1 MEEERMELVPETEK
15 QFIDRVYAA
24 MKPRRHDLR
33 MTQDTCARMLNRA
46 QNWWSV
52 RERGSHQMDLSDA
65 TLVAAV
71 LQIPQ
76 KDKVA
81 RTDLP
86 SRVVPPKTQPSPMP
100 ITSQRPQNA
109 PERRGLNHPNRSTG
123 IKWNGRPQ
131 HPAPDPKPI
140 SAPISPARPTPAVMP
155 KKAEPA
161 AVRVAGVARVPQP
174 VKKEEPV
181 QVLAKTFLWKEDLTV
196 NAGANE
202 ARLGILA
209 VDGDQEATLDLP
221 IQDARRLR
229 VMLALKLPHRNTE
242 ASAYVTVLLDRVNRA
257 LSQSVAQARRTK
269 IMRIVQPEIHAVLT
283 DIWAEV
289 KDVRDGAAAQEAEML
304 REQEVLENRIAE
316 LREKLAKGIGTPDP
330 DEKGAEVYKASS
342 ESSNRIAGLERD
354 LESLKGEKRTLDSKL
369 VRLRSE
375 MEDQDK
381 EVEQLKQKLKDL
393 EDNPSDVKKELDE
406 ANSNMDQALAILDEI
421 WGMAEE
427 LANSSSADNK
437 LTARL
442 VKSKMTEMGYD
453 SE

>member
-1 MEEERMELVPETEK
+1 MELVPETEK
-15 QFIDRVYAA
+15 QFIDRVYAS
-24 MKPRRHDLR
+24 MKARRHDLR

-52 RERGSHQMDLSDA
+52 RERGSHPMDLSDA

-76 KDKVA
+76 KDKVQ

-86 SRVVPPKTQPSPMP
+86 VRVVPPKTPTPTMP
-100 ITSQRPQNA
+100 IAAQRPQNP
-109 PERRGLNHPNRSTG
+109 PERRGLTHQVPSGRSTG

-131 HPAPDPKPI
+131 HPASDPEQTVRKA
-140 SAPISPARPTPAVMP
+140 APERPTPAVMP

-161 AVRVAGVARVPQP
+161 PVRVAGVARVPQP

-181 QVLAKTFLWKEDLTV
+181 QELAKTFLWKEDLTV

-209 VDGDQEATLDLP
+209 VDGDQEAHLELP

-229 VMLALKLPHRNTE
+229 TMLAVKLPHRNTE
-242 ASAYVTVLLDRVNRA
+242 ASAYVTSLLDRVNRA

-269 IMRIVQPEIHAVLT
+269 IMRIIQPEIHAVLT

-289 KDVRDGAAAQEAEML
+289 KDVRDGAASQEAEML

-316 LREKLAKGIGTPDP
+316 LKEKLSKGGGPVDP
-330 DEKGAEVYKASS
+330 EDKAADAYKVQTEAS
-342 ESSNRIAGLERD
+342 ERITRLEQQ

-369 VRLRSE
+369 VRLREE
-375 MEDQDK
+375 MEEQDK
-381 EVEQLKQKLKDL
+381 EVERLKKKLKDL
-393 EDNPSDVKKELDE
+393 EDNPSDLQKELAE
-406 ANSNMDQALAILDEI
+406 AQGDMDQALAILDEI
-421 WGMAEE
+421 WAMAEE
-427 LANSSSADNK
+427 LAGSSSSDNK

-442 VKSKMTEMGYD
+442 VKAKMTEMGYD